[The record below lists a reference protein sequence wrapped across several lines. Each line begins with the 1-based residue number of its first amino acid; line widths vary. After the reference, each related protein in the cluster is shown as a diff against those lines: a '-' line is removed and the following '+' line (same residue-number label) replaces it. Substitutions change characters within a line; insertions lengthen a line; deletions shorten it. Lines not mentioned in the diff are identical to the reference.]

1 MTKYYAKMDVF
12 INDESNTRSHR
23 KEYITPLRSGVK
35 ETKTEIL
42 KCVVKILKEYK
53 NNAVISPNK
62 IYIWRSSHTN
72 PKLHGRYVLNLKTMR
87 FSKAPI
93 LFDIR
98 KQKSAV

>member
-72 PKLHGRYVLNLKTMR
+72 PNTFIILCFLSIYILL
-87 FSKAPI
+87 FSNSAL
-93 LFDIR
+93 LF
-98 KQKSAV
+98 SNVE